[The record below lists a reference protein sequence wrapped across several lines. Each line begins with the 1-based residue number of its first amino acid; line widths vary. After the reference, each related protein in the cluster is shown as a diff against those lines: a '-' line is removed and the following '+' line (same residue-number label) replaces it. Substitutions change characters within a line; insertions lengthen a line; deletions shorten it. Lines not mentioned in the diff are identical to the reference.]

1 MREKV
6 LVKGAGEQASATAH
20 RLFRA
25 GYRVL
30 MTELARPTAIRRSVA
45 FCSAVYEGVVEIE
58 GVRGALS
65 RIEDVDALPA
75 AEWTHVPVCVDPM
88 SRLARLWKPDVIV
101 DARILKMNLDDSLDD
116 APLTIG
122 LGPGLVAGKDVHYAI
137 ETMRGHDLGRIVA
150 EGPTTHDTGRPGDIG
165 GFTTERLLR
174 SPADGVFTSA
184 RRIGDRLAAGDVVA
198 HVGDAVMRTP
208 IAGVLRGLLWPGLE
222 VTAGFKVA
230 DVDPRNDPALCRT
243 LSDKARTISGSVLE
257 LVVAH
262 AGRSRPGVA

>member
-6 LVKGAGEQASATAH
+6 LIKGAGEQASATAH

-45 FCSAVYEGVVEIE
+45 FCSAVYEGVIEIE
-58 GVRGALS
+58 GVRGVLC
-65 RIEDVDALPA
+65 RPEDVEAPPTG
-75 AEWTHVPVCVDPM
+75 EWPHIPVCVDPG
-88 SRLARLWKPDVIV
+88 SRMVHRWRPDVIV
-101 DARILKMNLDDSLDD
+101 DARILKTNLDDSMSD
-116 APLTIG
+116 APLVIG
-122 LGPGLVAGKDVHYAI
+122 LGPGLIAGRDVHYAI
-137 ETMRGHDLGRIVA
+137 ETMRGHDLGRIITA
-150 EGPTTHDTGRPGDIG
+150 GPTSCDTGRPGEIG
-165 GFTTERLLR
+165 GFTIERLLR
-174 SPADGVFTSA
+174 SPADGVFTSP

-198 HVGDAVMRTP
+198 HVAGVELRAR

-222 VTAGFKVA
+222 VTSGFKVA

-243 LSDKARTISGSVLE
+243 MSDKSRTISGSVLE

-262 AGRSRPGVA
+262 AGRPRPGAA

>member
-45 FCSAVYEGVVEIE
+45 FCSAVYEGVIEIE
-58 GVRGALS
+58 GVRGVLC
-65 RIEDVDALPA
+65 RVEDVDAQSA
-75 AEWTHVPVCVDPM
+75 GEWTHVPVCVDPTG
-88 SRLARLWKPDVIV
+88 RLVRAWRPDVVV
-101 DARILKMNLDDSLDD
+101 DGRILKANLDNAPTD
-116 APLTIG
+116 APLVIG
-122 LGPGLVAGKDVHYAI
+122 LGPGLVAGRDVHYVI
-137 ETMRGHDLGRIVA
+137 ETHRGHDLGRIIA
-150 EGPTTHDTGRPGDIG
+150 EGTTAPDTGRPGDIG

-184 RRIGDRLAAGDVVA
+184 RRIGDRLAAGDIVA
-198 HVGDAVMRTP
+198 HVAGTALRTP
-208 IAGVLRGLLWPGLE
+208 IAGVLRGLLWPGLG

-230 DVDPRNDPALCRT
+230 DVDPRDDPALCRT

-262 AGRSRPGVA
+262 AGRTRPGAA

>member
-1 MREKV
+1 MRERV
-6 LVKGAGEQASATAH
+6 LIKGAGEQASATAH

-45 FCSAVYEGVVEIE
+45 FCSAVYEGVIEVE
-58 GVRGALS
+58 GVRGVLC
-65 RIEDVDALPA
+65 RFEDVAALPA
-75 AEWTHVPVCVDPM
+75 TGWPHVPVCVDPM
-88 SRLARLWKPDVIV
+88 SRLVRSWQPDVVV
-101 DARILKMNLDDSLDD
+101 DARILKLNLDNALTD
-116 APLTIG
+116 APLVIG
-122 LGPGLVAGKDVHYAI
+122 LGPGLVAGQDVHYAI

-150 EGPTTHDTGRPGDIG
+150 AGATSHDTGAPGDIG
-165 GFTTERLLR
+165 GFTTQRLLR

-184 RRIGDRLAAGDVVA
+184 RRIGDRLAAGDIVA
-198 HVGDAVMRTP
+198 HVAGAELCTP
-208 IAGVLRGLLWPGLE
+208 IAGVLRGLLWPGLD

-230 DVDPRNDPALCRT
+230 DVDPRGDAALCRT

-262 AGRSRPGVA
+262 AGRPRPGAA

>member
-6 LVKGAGEQASATAH
+6 FIKGAGEQASATAH

-45 FCSAVYEGVVEIE
+45 FASAVYEGVVEVE
-58 GVRGALS
+58 GVRGVLC
-65 RIEDVDALPA
+65 RVEDVAREPA
-75 AEWTHVPVCVDPM
+75 AEWPHVAVCVDPT
-88 SRLARLWKPDVIV
+88 SRLVRSWRPDVIV
-101 DARILKMNLDDSLDD
+101 DARILKLNLDNAPTD
-116 APLTIG
+116 APLVIG
-122 LGPGLVAGKDVHYAI
+122 LGPGLVAGQDVHYVI
-137 ETMRGHDLGRIVA
+137 ETMRGHDLGRIIA
-150 EGPTTHDTGRPGDIG
+150 EGATAHDTGRPGDIG

-198 HVGDAVMRTP
+198 HVGGEPLVSAV
-208 IAGVLRGLLWPGLE
+208 AGVLRGLLWPGLE
-222 VTAGFKVA
+222 VTTGFKVA
-230 DVDPRNDPALCRT
+230 DVDPREDPALCRT

-262 AGRSRPGVA
+262 AGRPRPGAA